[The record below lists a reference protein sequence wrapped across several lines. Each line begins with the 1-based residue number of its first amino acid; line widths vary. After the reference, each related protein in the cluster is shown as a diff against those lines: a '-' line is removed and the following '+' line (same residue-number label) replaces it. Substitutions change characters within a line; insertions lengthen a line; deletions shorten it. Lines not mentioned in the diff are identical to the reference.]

1 MMISSF
7 LSDHWRKLLFP
18 VMIIVVLIFLFIPR
32 GQTKD
37 EAHVQQLPFPIEEQ
51 IVEQTDKE
59 VNEEVIH
66 VETVILVDV
75 QGAVTHPGV
84 YSLNED
90 DRVIDAIQAAGGYK
104 NHAES
109 RLVNHAMKLSD
120 EMLIYIP
127 TEGEEPPEETMALL
141 SNGSSNS
148 ESDEASGN
156 GVVNLNTATE
166 VELMTLAGIGP
177 SKATAIIQY
186 REENGPFQ
194 IIEDVMNVSGI
205 GEKTFEALQ
214 QDIMVK

>member
-1 MMISSF
+1 
-7 LSDHWRKLLFP
+7 
-18 VMIIVVLIFLFIPR
+18 
-32 GQTKD
+32 
-37 EAHVQQLPFPIEEQ
+37 
-51 IVEQTDKE
+51 VEQTDKE

-194 IIEDVMNVSGI
+194 IIED
-205 GEKTFEALQ
+205 
-214 QDIMVK
+214 